1 MDEAEFCKRSYH
13 LEIRIVALRGF
24 YCLLLLL
31 LFLQFIVV
39 YLFEVA

>member
-1 MDEAEFCKRSYH
+1 MDETEFCKRSYH
-13 LEIRIVALRGF
+13 LVIRIVALRGF
-24 YCLLLLL
+24 YCLLLL